1 MWQPVEEAAWE
12 VDGGKSGR
20 PEADEGRDR
29 KRHGSARPRA
39 SRPLARLWSGL
50 TRPDENQ
57 WHPLDTRH
65 AEIPLELG
73 AHRRRHSRDRGREG

>member
-1 MWQPVEEAAWE
+1 M
-12 VDGGKSGR
+12 DGGGFGR

-50 TRPDENQ
+50 TRPNGNQ

-65 AEIPLELG
+65 AEIRLVMS
-73 AHRRRHSRDRGREG
+73 ARRRLYSRGRGREG